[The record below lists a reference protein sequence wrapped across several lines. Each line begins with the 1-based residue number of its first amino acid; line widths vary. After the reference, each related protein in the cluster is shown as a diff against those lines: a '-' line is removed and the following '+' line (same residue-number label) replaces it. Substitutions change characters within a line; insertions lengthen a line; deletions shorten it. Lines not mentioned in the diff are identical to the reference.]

1 MTFLSSKTSNSK
13 PKILLRGFKGDL
25 TITLGY
31 NTGYEGIEVTFP
43 NQLKNQT

>member
-13 PKILLRGFKGDL
+13 PQILLRGFKGDL

-31 NTGYEGIEVTFP
+31 NNRISRDRGDFP
-43 NQLKNQT
+43 